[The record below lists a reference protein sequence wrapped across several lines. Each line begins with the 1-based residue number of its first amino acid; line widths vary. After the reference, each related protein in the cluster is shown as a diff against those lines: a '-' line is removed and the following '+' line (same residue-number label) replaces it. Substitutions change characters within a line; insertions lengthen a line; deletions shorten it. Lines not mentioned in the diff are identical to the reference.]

1 MKESEAKE
9 IYNKA
14 IEDFMQAI
22 DKADREGV
30 LDFSTIE
37 GIAEQ
42 LKGSK

>member
-9 IYNKA
+9 IYNNA

-42 LKGSK
+42 LKGSE